1 VGVKWDRVVGG
12 MGRRIG

>member
-1 VGVKWDRVVGG
+1 VGVKWNRVVGG